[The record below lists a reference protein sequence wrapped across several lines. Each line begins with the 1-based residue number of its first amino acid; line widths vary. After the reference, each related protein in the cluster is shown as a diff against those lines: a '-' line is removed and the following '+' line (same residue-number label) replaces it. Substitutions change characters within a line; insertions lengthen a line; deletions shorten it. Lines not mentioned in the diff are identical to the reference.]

1 MLYEYTRALFSRL
14 HNCERARRPCFAKE
28 VQPSVVRLL
37 AVGALRMQAYSAAD
51 LISPAIQRTR
61 LFLFHPFRW
70 STFLKLCLVS
80 VLTEGFS
87 GNFNVPSG
95 GHSHASGSTTSP
107 SIPTIASPY
116 FGLSPMEIALIA
128 GIVIFSFGLCVAI
141 FYLITRLRFA
151 LFHCLVYQTREIRP
165 GWELYDAQSWR
176 FFLLSVAVGFAFL
189 VTILLVAAPFVLGF
203 YRLVRGAHPGSPF
216 NIAGFL
222 SLLLPLIPIII
233 LVVLAGIAI
242 HVILHDLMLPHMALE
257 NASAGEAWHEVRM
270 AIADEKGG
278 FLLFTFFRVV
288 LPMAAT
294 IAAAIAIAIP
304 FFLVF
309 ATFGLSAYGIGGLI
323 ANASGATAFFLTLFV
338 VAVTLIVIAVAI
350 LLGLCVGGPI
360 GIATRYYALLFYG
373 GRYTALGDLLSP
385 PLPPA
390 APPLPGDAPA

>member
-1 MLYEYTRALFSRL
+1 
-14 HNCERARRPCFAKE
+14 
-28 VQPSVVRLL
+28 
-37 AVGALRMQAYSAAD
+37 MQAYSAAD

-61 LFLFHPFRW
+61 WFLFHPFRW

-87 GNFNVPSG
+87 SNFNFPSG
-95 GHSHASGSTTSP
+95 SHSHASSSGTSP

-128 GIVIFSFGLCVAI
+128 GIVIFSFGLCVVI
-141 FYLITRLRFA
+141 FYLVTRLRFA

-165 GWELYDAQSWR
+165 GWELYDAPSWR

-189 VTILLVAAPFVLGF
+189 FAILLVAAPFVLGF

-216 NIAGFL
+216 NVAGLF
-222 SLLLPLIPIII
+222 SILLPLIPVFI
-233 LVVLAGIAI
+233 LLVLAGIAV
-242 HVILHDLMLPHMALE
+242 HVILHDLMLPHMAIE
-257 NASAGEAWHEVRM
+257 NASASDAWHEVRM

-278 FLLFTFFRVV
+278 FLLFTFLRVA

-294 IAAAIAIAIP
+294 IAAAIVLAIP

-323 ANASGATAFFLTLFV
+323 ANASGAPAVLLILIEIV
-338 VAVTLIVIAVAI
+338 VVLIVVAVAI
-350 LLGLCVGGPI
+350 LLGLCIGGPI

-373 GRYTALGDLLSP
+373 GRYPVLGNLLSP
-385 PLPPA
+385 PPT
-390 APPLPGDAPA
+390 PPLTSNATAQL